1 MLVDIISAFELHS
14 SVQLSQLTLE
24 LDLKAGELEF
34 DSLQSFPEGLVVVR
48 DLLLGS
54 LAEGEREVGVGLL
67 AVVVGP
73 DSVHP

>member
-1 MLVDIISAFELHS
+1 MLVDIISAFELHL

-24 LDLKAGELEF
+24 LDLKARELEF

-54 LAEGEREVGVGLL
+54 LAEGEREVGVRLL

-73 DSVHP
+73 DCVHP

>member
-24 LDLKAGELEF
+24 LDLKARELEF

-54 LAEGEREVGVGLL
+54 LAEWEREVGVGLL

-73 DSVHP
+73 DCVHP